1 METLIVKP
9 TTKTPVIKF
18 DMKNGRLEI
27 SGKSIPENAAEFYK
41 PLKEYLARYI
51 EDNKALPTQ
60 VDIYLEYF
68 NTASSKY
75 LLDVFRLLEVFYYRG
90 NKVTVNWYYEE
101 DDDDMYAAGED
112 YKALVTLPFNLCM
125 KKIEI
130 EFAN

>member
-1 METLIVKP
+1 
-9 TTKTPVIKF
+9 
-18 DMKNGRLEI
+18 MKHGRLEI

-51 EDNKALPTQ
+51 EENKVLPTQ

-68 NTASSKY
+68 NTASAKY

-101 DDDDMYAAGED
+101 DDDDMCRAGED